1 MFSQHVFAILFFIGG
16 NGVAADKRDS
26 IIESALK
33 LFEEKGYHSTKISDI
48 VQNAGMAQGTFYL
61 YFKSKEDMFRQVAE
75 ACLDEIVG
83 ALAQGPSVTEGF
95 DLDRMLYRI
104 IRQTLVIYYENRT
117 ILNII
122 NQHGS
127 ASPEIADI
135 YKLFYDR
142 MASVIKGKLVQLQ
155 AYPGYTDEQ
164 LEMTAYAKI
173 GMVELAAYQWFVE
186 RKCGPEHIDSLT
198 EVLVGVN
205 INCKPGTDVKGG

>member
-1 MFSQHVFAILFFIGG
+1 MAE
-16 NGVAADKRDS
+16 DKRKK

-48 VQNAGMAQGTFYL
+48 VQDAGMAQGTFYL
-61 YFKSKEDMFRQVAE
+61 YFKSKEDMFRHVAE

-83 ALAQGPSVTEGF
+83 ALAQGPSETEDSFG
-95 DLDRMLYRI
+95 DRMLFKI
-104 IRQTLVIYYENRT
+104 IRQTLTIYYENRT

-122 NQHGS
+122 KQHGS

-135 YKLFYDR
+135 SKHFYGK
-142 MASVIKGKLVQLQ
+142 MADVIQGTLAAHG
-155 AYPGYTDEQ
+155 AYPNYTDEQ

-173 GMVELAAYQWFVE
+173 GMVEMAAYRWFIE
-186 RKCGPEHIDSLT
+186 KKYGPEHIDSLA

-205 INCKPGTDVKGG
+205 VDCKPKTDVSSE

>member
-1 MFSQHVFAILFFIGG
+1 M
-16 NGVAADKRDS
+16 AADKRDS

-33 LFEEKGYHSTKISDI
+33 LFEEKGYHNTKISDI
-48 VQNAGMAQGTFYL
+48 VQDAGMAQGTFYL

-83 ALAQGPSVTEGF
+83 ALAQGSSGTEDSGE
-95 DLDRMLYRI
+95 DRMLHRI

-135 YKLFYDR
+135 SKHFYGK
-142 MASVIKGKLVQLQ
+142 MASVIKGMLVHYQ

-173 GMVELAAYQWFVE
+173 GMVEMASYQWFIE
-186 RKCGPEHIDSLT
+186 RKCGPEHIDPLT

-205 INCKPGTDVKGG
+205 INCKPGTDVSAG

>member
-1 MFSQHVFAILFFIGG
+1 MG
-16 NGVAADKRDS
+16 ADKRDK

-48 VQNAGMAQGTFYL
+48 VQDAGMAKGTFYL
-61 YFKSKEDMFRQVAE
+61 YFKSKEDMFRHVAE

-83 ALAQGPSVTEGF
+83 ALAEGSSETDGSF
-95 DLDRMLYRI
+95 EDRMLYRI
-104 IRQTLVIYYENRT
+104 IRQTLIIYYDNRT

-127 ASPEIADI
+127 ASPEIGDI
-135 YKLFYDR
+135 SKHFYGK
-142 MASVIKGKLVQLQ
+142 MATVIKGILAQYQ

-173 GMVELAAYQWFVE
+173 GMVEMAAYQWFIE
-186 RKCGPEHIDSLT
+186 KKCGSEHIDLLT

-205 INCKPGTDVKGG
+205 INCKPRTDVNAV

>member
-1 MFSQHVFAILFFIGG
+1 M
-16 NGVAADKRDS
+16 AADKRDS

-48 VQNAGMAQGTFYL
+48 VQDAGMAQGTFYL
-61 YFKSKEDMFRQVAE
+61 YFKTKEDMFRHVAE

-83 ALAQGPSVTEGF
+83 ALAQEPSETEGF
-95 DLDRMLYRI
+95 GEDRMLYRI

-135 YKLFYDR
+135 SKHFYDK
-142 MASVIKGKLVQLQ
+142 MASVIKGILVHYQ

-173 GMVELAAYQWFVE
+173 GMVEMAAYQWFVE
-186 RKCGPEHIDSLT
+186 RECGPEHIDSLT

-205 INCKPGTDVKGG
+205 INCKPGTDVSAG